1 MLFEFSISYS
11 LDETFFFENLRK
23 YMLSSVSFINLFAL
37 FYYSH
42 YLCFIYFALQRLKET
57 IKEDVIYGLWN

>member
-1 MLFEFSISYS
+1 MF
-11 LDETFFFENLRK
+11 
-23 YMLSSVSFINLFAL
+23 SSVSYINLFTL

-57 IKEDVIYGLWN
+57 IKQDVIYGLWN